1 MAMVEQ
7 STGDPVEQPNCGE
20 QENIMKKKHVILE
33 YCEAKSAGRRGG
45 KWGFRFKTAE
55 GDTLIESEQHF
66 GSLEQAEQGFVAL
79 MKSIATNEYTV
90 DYPEGAPQTGFS
102 NN

>member
-1 MAMVEQ
+1 
-7 STGDPVEQPNCGE
+7 
-20 QENIMKKKHVILE
+20 MKKTRVILE

-45 KWGFRFKTAE
+45 KWGFRFKTSD
-55 GDTLIESEQHF
+55 GSTLVESEQKF
-66 GSLEQAEQGFVAL
+66 GSLEQAEKGFVAL

-90 DYPEGAPQTGFS
+90 DYPEGAQNSSVS